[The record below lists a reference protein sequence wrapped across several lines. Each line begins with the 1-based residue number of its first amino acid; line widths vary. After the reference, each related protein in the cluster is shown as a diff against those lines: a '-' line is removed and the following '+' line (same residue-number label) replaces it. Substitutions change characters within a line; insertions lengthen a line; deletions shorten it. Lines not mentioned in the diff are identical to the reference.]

1 MFRGLS
7 QIQKREC
14 SPLTFPTSPRSR
26 PGIDDLVTIYESQ
39 PFDMMPYRDGQRKF
53 WKPNSMGD
61 VVVVCGFGFLFQPE
75 QNRVA

>member
-1 MFRGLS
+1 
-7 QIQKREC
+7 
-14 SPLTFPTSPRSR
+14 
-26 PGIDDLVTIYESQ
+26 LVTIDESQ